1 MSDHGAAHGE
11 GHGAH
16 GGHGHGPEV
25 WETSIWPVI
34 AALSAIAASLALVW
48 VARDSGNDF
57 AGPVAGAALAAT
69 VLSVAAWVWERRQK
83 AAEQAAGHD
92 VDAPD
97 PRYTQVLT
105 FTIAD
110 GQLERARGD
119 GGVLHEIESADLGAI
134 EGFKDFRITLSPD
147 QSGPSQVLVETTWA
161 DREGLAGYNAS
172 RQNLLDIVARHEAE
186 VVPGTVQVFDMQV
199 VRDTK
204 HQSYRFGFGTALV
217 MFGGLLA
224 GGFLFGAAQT
234 LFQEETVIAD
244 GGNGPIENPY
254 EIEAG
259 DNFFNKDRLVAP
271 PNTEVTFTMHAV
283 GVNPHNLAFFLSEG
297 GELISDTARSE
308 IITSGSVTVTFTTP
322 GPGTYFFHCDIHPT
336 TMKGVLEVRE
346 GAPPPGGGPGGPPA
360 GGAVTVVATDNAFD
374 HTKLEAKAG
383 EEFTVTLKND
393 GRAQHTLTFLTA
405 QGGTALA
412 DGADTGLV
420 PSGESQTISFTVAEP
435 GEYFYF
441 CLVHPT
447 EMTGTFVV
455 Q

>member
-34 AALSAIAASLALVW
+34 AALAAIGAGLALVW
-48 VARDSGNDF
+48 VARDSGSDF

-69 VLSVAAWVWERRQK
+69 VLSVAAWIWERRQK

-110 GQLERARGD
+110 GQLERARAE
-119 GGVLHEIESADLGAI
+119 GGVIRDIEGADLGAI

-147 QSGPSQVLVETTWA
+147 EHGPSQVIVETTWA

-172 RQNLLDIVARHEAE
+172 RQNLLDIVARHEEE

-204 HQSYRFGFGTALV
+204 HQSYRFGLGTALV
-217 MFGGLLA
+217 IFGGLIA

-234 LFQEETVIAD
+234 LFQEETVVAD
-244 GGNGPIENPY
+244 GGGPVENPY
-254 EIEAG
+254 EIQAG
-259 DNFFNKDRLVAP
+259 DNFFNKNRLEAP
-271 PNTEVTFTMHAV
+271 PNTEVTFTMV
-283 GVNPHNLAFFLSEG
+283 TTGVAPHNLAFYQSAG
-297 GELISDTARSE
+297 GDLLTETSRSE
-308 IITSGSVTVTFTTP
+308 IITSGSTTVTFTTP
-322 GPGTYFFHCDIHPT
+322 GPGTYYFQCDLHPGQ
-336 TMKGVLEVRE
+336 MNGVFEVRE

-360 GGAVTVVATDNAFD
+360 GGPETVVATDNAYD
-374 HTKLEAKAG
+374 KTRLEGKAG
-383 EEFTVTLKND
+383 QEFTVTLRNE
-393 GRAQHTLTFLTA
+393 GVAPHTLTFLTA
-405 QGGTALA
+405 RGGTALA
-412 DGADTGLV
+412 EGADTGV
-420 PSGESQTISFTVAEP
+420 VNSGESKTLTFTVADP
-435 GEYFYF
+435 GEYFYY
-441 CLVHPT
+441 CIVHPT